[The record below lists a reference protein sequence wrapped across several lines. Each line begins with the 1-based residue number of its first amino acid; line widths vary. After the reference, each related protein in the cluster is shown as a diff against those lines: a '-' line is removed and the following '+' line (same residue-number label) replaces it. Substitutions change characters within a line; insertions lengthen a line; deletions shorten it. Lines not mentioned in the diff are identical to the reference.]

1 MVTTAESA
9 GMKSPGIV
17 ERVREDIRTVFEKD
31 PAARSTLEVLLC
43 YPGLHAIWLHRIVH
57 ALWTRRLFL
66 LARFLSHINRW
77 LTGIEI
83 HPGAKIGRR
92 FFIDH
97 GMGVVIGETTE
108 IGDDVLM
115 YKGVVLGGTSLEKR
129 KRHPTIGSNVVIG
142 SNATI
147 LGDILVGD
155 DAKIGSGAV
164 VIRPVPAGA
173 TVVGVPGRIVRGP
186 GATAHRVNL
195 DHATLPDPVAEA
207 LRIMLD
213 SVENLEVRIHRIEDT
228 CSRLQGLGQED
239 LDALKTI
246 RQYISSDW
254 LNANGTTAQDTAAR
268 VGGDMGQAG
277 RA

>member
-1 MVTTAESA
+1 
-9 GMKSPGIV
+9 
-17 ERVREDIRTVFEKD
+17 
-31 PAARSTLEVLLC
+31 
-43 YPGLHAIWLHRIVH
+43 
-57 ALWTRRLFL
+57 
-66 LARFLSHINRW
+66 
-77 LTGIEI
+77 
-83 HPGAKIGRR
+83 
-92 FFIDH
+92 
-97 GMGVVIGETTE
+97 MGVVIGETTE

-186 GATAHRVNL
+186 GATAYRVNL